1 MPGASINGLVIKHRK
16 IRDEYFEMEFI
27 APELARQ
34 AAPGQFVH
42 LRVGDT
48 DAPLLRRP
56 ISIADVDKAQGT
68 ITLLYRVV
76 GKGTEILSRVP
87 VETHIDLMG
96 PLGRGFSQG
105 AGLKNVL
112 VIGGGIGVAPLV
124 YLTRALVSQGVYV
137 QALLGAANSHH
148 LLGRNRLQK
157 LGAQVSCATEDGSVG
172 LKGRVTG
179 LLPEAL
185 ANRKYDFFYACGPM
199 GMLQALQDIV
209 QANHLDG
216 ELSLEAHMACG
227 IGACLGCAHPVKRSD
242 HTYAKVCVDGPVFPA
257 QEVIFDEQ

>member
-1 MPGASINGLVIKHRK
+1 MPGALVNGLVIKHRK

-34 AAPGQFVH
+34 AVPGQFVH
-42 LRVGDT
+42 LKVGDAE
-48 DAPLLRRP
+48 APLLRRP

-76 GKGTEILSRVP
+76 GKGTDILSRTP

-96 PLGRGFSQG
+96 PLGKGFTIDT
-105 AGLKNVL
+105 GLKNVL

-148 LLGRNRLQK
+148 LLGRNRLQQ

-172 LKGRVTG
+172 VKGRVNV
-179 LLPEAL
+179 LLPDAL

-199 GMLQALQDIV
+199 GMLHNLQGIAG
-209 QANHLDG
+209 ANQLDG

-227 IGACLGCAHPVKRSD
+227 IGACLGCAHPVRRAD
-242 HTYAKVCVDGPVFPA
+242 HTYAKVCVDGPVFPVG
-257 QEVIFDEQ
+257 EVIFDEK